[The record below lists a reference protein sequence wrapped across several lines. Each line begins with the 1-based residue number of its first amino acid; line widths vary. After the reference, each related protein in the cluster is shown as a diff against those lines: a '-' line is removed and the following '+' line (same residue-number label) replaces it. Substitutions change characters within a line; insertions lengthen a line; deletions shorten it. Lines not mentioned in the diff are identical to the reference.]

1 MAGPACRRSAPGRKL
16 AGITEKKTNGS
27 KQSGKES
34 EAEAHGRG
42 RKASARKHPERR
54 RASQGARRS
63 SQSNPAGPWAW
74 PECRPPSA
82 KVQGRCSRV
91 PPEQSVQPGR
101 RDGSVSPNP
110 SWTRPSTQ
118 SFRADVCAPAARPA
132 ARVRRTCGGTGR
144 SGHTPRPTG
153 LATGQSSRHRL
164 LPRCPGHLVAMKT
177 LEYEHPRKE
186 VRAPGRRGGNT
197 KELGVSSDAVTSRAP
212 THVCVVN

>member
-1 MAGPACRRSAPGRKL
+1 MAGPAHRRSAPGRKL

-27 KQSGKES
+27 KQSGKERELTGGGERPVPRNIQKDAELHREPG
-34 EAEAHGRG
+34 EA
-42 RKASARKHPERR
+42 AR
-54 RASQGARRS
+54 AT
-63 SQSNPAGPWAW
+63 PAGPWAW
-74 PECRPPSA
+74 PECRPPST

-91 PPEQSVQPGR
+91 PAEQSVQSGR
-101 RDGSVSPNP
+101 RDGCVSPNP
-110 SWTRPSTQ
+110 SRTRPSTQ

-177 LEYEHPRKE
+177 LEYKHPRKE
-186 VRAPGRRGGNT
+186 VGRPG
-197 KELGVSSDAVTSRAP
+197 AVGATQKS
-212 THVCVVN
+212 